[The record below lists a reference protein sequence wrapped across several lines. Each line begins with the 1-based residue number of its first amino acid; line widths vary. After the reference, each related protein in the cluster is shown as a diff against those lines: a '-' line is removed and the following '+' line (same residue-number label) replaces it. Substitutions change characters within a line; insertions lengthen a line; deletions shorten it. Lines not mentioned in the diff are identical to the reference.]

1 MTRCAAVDCKNIGIH
16 LFPKEA
22 KRRKLWEKAT
32 ARLCPAHFQPED
44 YYGRNS
50 YTGDESIHKVL
61 KKTAVPS
68 MFSFSKDKTVDLLAQ
83 QRSDR
88 LLERSRKKLCL
99 ETPGAIDIQAEN
111 KCDVQIFRDE
121 QFTVQSEIEIPSS
134 LQVELS
140 ESHQSSIPA

>member
-88 LLERSRKKLCL
+88 LLERSRKKLCF
-99 ETPGAIDIQAEN
+99 EKPGAIDIQVDN